1 MSNVDHISED
11 SELKAVLREN
21 EFVVVDFF
29 ASWCGPCKAI
39 APYVNELAG
48 KYPSVFFCK
57 VDVDKS
63 QELSERYSVSAMPTF
78 KFFRNGK
85 VVSTLTGSDK
95 TKLKAAI
102 EKLLV

>member
-1 MSNVDHISED
+1 MSTSTT
-11 SELKAVLREN
+11 SPKTASSRPSYARMSLWSWTSSRPGAGPARRLRPT
-21 EFVVVDFF
+21 
-29 ASWCGPCKAI
+29 W
-39 APYVNELAG
+39 NELAG